1 MRYRSRLAATVLA
14 AGLGTGALASSALAA
29 KGGVIQ
35 EVSPAAQAASQVAAT
50 PPAAPVEFDVGL
62 ALRDPAGAAALA
74 REVSGPSSAGY
85 GRYLTPAEWEA
96 RFSPAQS
103 SVEAVSS
110 WLRAHGIAVQGVTP
124 DRMTIQASAPAATV
138 EAAFASALG
147 EFKAAGHVVRLAKR
161 ALSVPSS
168 IAALISGVVGVDQGV
183 VKPQGLTG
191 ADTRGAKR
199 SAARTGS
206 ALPPPFVVGKPCS
219 KYFGQKLDTTDPPY
233 GKGYPEVLP
242 YAPCGYTPS
251 QLQSA
256 YGLAGA
262 IAGGVNG
269 KGVKVAIVDA
279 LASPT
284 LFADAHQY
292 SENNQ
297 PGATLEKSQFSEL
310 LDKPFE
316 ISEECIAEEEWADEQ
331 HLDVEAVH
339 AMAPGAKILYVGAK
353 TCSLAALESAVQQVV
368 DGHLA
373 SIVTDSW
380 ANNALLEPEEARKA
394 FDNVLMMAVGTGV
407 GVQFSSGDEGD
418 EFVTV
423 GTNSPDYP
431 SSSPYATAVGG
442 TSLEVGKH
450 GERLGEF
457 GWSTGRSVLCT
468 ELLEELE
475 YPGCTSSKL
484 EAWLPG
490 PPGEYQYGG
499 GGGTSIYYAEPAYQE
514 AVVPAALAERY
525 SGLTGTRN
533 RVVPDISMDGDPS
546 TGFRL
551 GETQEFPGG
560 PRYNEYRLGGTSL
573 SSPLLAGEL
582 ADADQAAG
590 KALGFVNPLLYKLAS
605 LPATYEGAFYD
616 VVPGGKQA
624 LARIDYL
631 NEINAREGV
640 LTSVRTIEYE
650 GKQEYCDEAGNC
662 EKEKNILSTNAGF
675 DSMTGIGAPG
685 AGFLAEVSAP

>member
-1 MRYRSRLAATVLA
+1 M
-14 AGLGTGALASSALAA
+14 SAWLQSQ
-29 KGGVIQ
+29 GV
-35 EVSPAAQAASQVAAT
+35 
-50 PPAAPVEFDVGL
+50 
-62 ALRDPAGAAALA
+62 
-74 REVSGPSSAGY
+74 
-85 GRYLTPAEWEA
+85 
-96 RFSPAQS
+96 
-103 SVEAVSS
+103 SV
-110 WLRAHGIAVQGVTP
+110 HGVTP
-124 DRMTIQASAPAATV
+124 DRMTIQASAPAATI
-138 EAAFASALG
+138 EKAFGSALG
-147 EFKAAGHVVRLAKR
+147 EFSADGHVVRLAKR
-161 ALSVPSS
+161 ALTAPSS
-168 IAALISGVVGVDQGV
+168 IAPLISGVVGVDQGV
-183 VKPQGLTG
+183 VQPEGLIG
-191 ADTRGAKR
+191 ADIPGAKR
-199 SAARTGS
+199 SAARAGS
-206 ALPPPFVVGKPCS
+206 LIPPAFVVGKPCS
-219 KYFGQKLDTTDPPY
+219 TYYGQKLDTTDPPY
-233 GKGYPEVLP
+233 GKGYPEPLP

-256 YGLAGA
+256 YGISGA
-262 IAGGVNG
+262 VAGGING

-284 LFADAHQY
+284 LYADAHQY

-316 ISEECIAEEEWADEQ
+316 VTEECIAEEEWADEQ
-331 HLDVEAVH
+331 HLDVESVH
-339 AMAPGAKILYVGAK
+339 AIAPGAKILYVGAK
-353 TCSLAALESAVQQVV
+353 TCSLPALESAVQQVV

-380 ANNALLEPEEARKA
+380 GNIATLEPEEARKA
-394 FDNVLMMAVGTGV
+394 FDNVLMMADGTGV

-418 EFVTV
+418 EFISV
-423 GTNSPDYP
+423 GVNTPDYP
-431 SSSPYATAVGG
+431 ASSPYATAVGG

-484 EAWLPG
+484 ETWLPG
-490 PPGEYQYGG
+490 PPGEYDYGG
-499 GGGTSIYYAEPAYQE
+499 GGGTSLYYAEPSYQE

-525 SGLTGTRN
+525 SAITGMRN
-533 RVVPDISMDGDPS
+533 RVVPDISMDADPS
-546 TGFRL
+546 TGFRI

-573 SSPLLAGEL
+573 SSPLLAGEM

-605 LPATYEGAFYD
+605 LPATYEKAFFD

-631 NEINAREGV
+631 NGINAREGV
-640 LTSVRTIEYE
+640 LTSVRTIEDE
-650 GKQEYCDEAGNC
+650 GKQEYCDETGSC
-662 EKEKNILSTNAGF
+662 EKEKNILTTAPGF
-675 DSMTGIGAPG
+675 DSMTGIGTPG
-685 AGFLAEVSAP
+685 AGFLAEVSTP